1 MFKNNFWNSTIIY
14 GFGFLFLRA
23 ISFLLLP
30 LYTNILTPEDLGQ
43 VFLFI
48 TFLAFMNAIYAFG
61 MDSALLKYYDSEKNI
76 LSTSLISI
84 GIFAIP
90 ISLLIY
96 LNSNFIYLFLFNN
109 SLNDQSW
116 VFNNN
121 LWVLFTI
128 AILFLDVISSRL
140 ITLVRI
146 LNIPWYYLTVATL
159 NIVFSIGL
167 NLYFLHF
174 RLPSMKFD
182 GVILAMFYVAVIQ
195 CLALLPIGIKK
206 IKVYQFNYSLFKKM
220 INFAWPFFPA
230 TLFFIIIEMSDR
242 IMIEHFL
249 SLHDVGLYGAGYKIG
264 ALMLMIVRGFNI
276 NWQPYYLKCGENI
289 DKNTVVNFA
298 SIGNMMLLVLIFF
311 T

>member
-61 MDSALLKYYDSEKNI
+61 MDSALLKYYNSEKNI

-96 LNSNFIYLFLFNN
+96 LNSNFISLFLFNN

-146 LNIPWYYLTVATL
+146 LNIPWYYLIVATL

-206 IKVYQFNYSLFKKM
+206 IKTYQFNYSLFKKM

-230 TLFFIIIEMSDR
+230 TIFFIIIE
-242 IMIEHFL
+242 FL
-249 SLHDVGLYGAGYKIG
+249 NPI
-264 ALMLMIVRGFNI
+264 
-276 NWQPYYLKCGENI
+276 
-289 DKNTVVNFA
+289 
-298 SIGNMMLLVLIFF
+298 
-311 T
+311 